1 MKNRVI
7 GSSGHRRI
15 FPVKRLG
22 SDQITRS
29 PDHPITRLFL
39 VAVLALGPTP
49 APRSD
54 ISFPRD
60 HGSHPDA
67 PIEWW
72 YYTGHL
78 KDEAGREYGFQLTFF
93 RVKEMHLAHFAWTD
107 AASGAFHFEEKSH
120 LALPG
125 IAEAAEGRLDVSN
138 EDWSA
143 RASDGRHRLHAG
155 GRDSA
160 ELDLT
165 LSATKPPVL
174 NGPGGISRKGGG
186 ENEYSHYV
194 SITRLEASGQLRR
207 GQRRAS
213 VTGTAWF
220 DHEWGP
226 GGLPREVV
234 GWDWFALQLS
244 DGSDLMLYRMR
255 SRDGRA
261 TPFSAGTFVPAT
273 GPPRPVTWREVN
285 VTELARWRSPR
296 TKAIYPAGWR
306 IAIPSL
312 DLDAAVEPLLADQ
325 ELVTEQSTA
334 VTYWEGAC
342 RVSGSRSGAPI
353 GGRAYAELTGYAG
366 QGGLGA
372 LRSKDSRHQP

>member
-1 MKNRVI
+1 MN
-7 GSSGHRRI
+7 
-15 FPVKRLG
+15 
-22 SDQITRS
+22 
-29 PDHPITRLFL
+29 RLFL
-39 VAVLALGPTP
+39 IALLALTPTP

-78 KDEAGREYGFQLTFF
+78 RDEAGREFGFQLTFF
-93 RVKEMHLAHFAWTD
+93 RVQEVHLAHFAWTD
-107 AASGAFHFEEKSH
+107 VAARAFHFEEKSH

-143 RASDGRHRLHAG
+143 RASDGFHRLRAG
-155 GRDSA
+155 GHDGQL
-160 ELDLT
+160 ELT
-165 LSATKPPVL
+165 LRAAKAPVL
-174 NGPGGISRKGGG
+174 NGPGGISRKGAGA
-186 ENEYSHYV
+186 NDYSHYV
-194 SITRLEASGQLRR
+194 SITSLEASGEFRDGR
-207 GQRRAS
+207 RRARVS
-213 VTGTAWF
+213 GSAWF

-244 DGSDLMLYRMR
+244 DGSELMLYRMR
-255 SRDGRA
+255 AENGAA
-261 TPFSAGTFVPAT
+261 TDFSAGTFVPKT
-273 GPPRPVTWREVN
+273 GPARPVSWREVSL
-285 VTELARWRSPR
+285 TEISRWRSAR
-296 TKAIYPAGWR
+296 TKASYPAGWR
-306 IAIPSL
+306 IAVSSLGL
-312 DLDAAVEPLLADQ
+312 DLSVEPLVADQ

-342 RVSGSRSGAPI
+342 RVSGSRAGKPI
-353 GGRAYAELTGYAG
+353 EGRAYAELTGYAG

-372 LRSKDSRHQP
+372 LRSKDSRQQH